1 MAGMLQSYLDR
12 QIEPAQ
18 DKEIGI
24 GNFTALVRVSESYKL
39 TADAP
44 ATPVEDGS
52 FVNDHIILKPLVLH
66 IEGEVSDVHLVASPI
81 VRGFQRI
88 QAEVGNVISQYA
100 PARTQA
106 QLSRA
111 SALANDAADAVRKI
125 DNLLDTGEQI
135 LNLFGNNDA
144 DSKTVQEQ
152 FLDAMESL
160 YYGKQAI
167 AIDMPFRRHDNMVLT
182 LVDISY
188 NNEIGA
194 TSFTI
199 EALQIKF
206 AELQFVETTTPSAAL
221 EGQIDGL
228 TDGGTQEG
236 TKIVESFASS
246 IGSAFGFSF

>member
-52 FVNDHIILKPLVLH
+52 FVNDHIVLKPLVLH
-66 IEGEVSDVHLVASPI
+66 IEGEVSDVHLVPSPI
-81 VRGFQRI
+81 ARGFQRI
-88 QAEVGNVISQYA
+88 QAEVGNVVSQYA

-106 QLSRA
+106 QLSRVN
-111 SALANDAADAVRKI
+111 ALANDAADAVRKI

-135 LNLFGNNDA
+135 LNMFGNNDDEA
-144 DSKTVQEQ
+144 KTVQEQ

-160 YYGKQAI
+160 YYGKQVI

-182 LVDISY
+182 LVDIAY
-188 NNEIGA
+188 DNAVGA
-194 TSFTI
+194 TTFTI

-206 AELQFVETTTPSAAL
+206 AELQFTETTTPADGVG
-221 EGQIDGL
+221 GQLDGL
-228 TDGGTQEG
+228 TDGGAQTG
-236 TKIVESFASS
+236 TKQTESFATQLF
-246 IGSAFGFSF
+246 GGFGFSF